1 MEDTMFRKAA
11 LAAVMIALSIAHT
24 STVGARERSTTAYP
38 PPALLKQ
45 IVIWLRANF
54 DLPRILVYPN
64 IEFVPQGEINALSPG
79 GFVWE
84 VPRDIV
90 TASQRGPLGER
101 DVNALYDDEMKTIYL
116 PEVWTGSTPQEQSLL
131 IHEMVHHL
139 QSLGK
144 LKYDCPQAREQLA
157 YDAQEKW
164 LGLSGRSLAGE
175 FRIDPFILA
184 MSTRCI
190 Y

>member
-1 MEDTMFRKAA
+1 MEDTVFRKVA

-24 STVGARERSTTAYP
+24 SSLGASERSTKAYP

-64 IEFVPQGEINALSPG
+64 IEFVPRDEINGLSPG
-79 GFVWE
+79 GFAWE

-90 TASQRGPLGER
+90 AESQRGPLGER
-101 DVNALYDDEMKTIYL
+101 EVNAFYDDEMKTIYL
-116 PEVWTGSTPQEQSLL
+116 PEGWTGSTPQEQSLL

-144 LKYDCPQAREQLA
+144 LKYDCPQAREQVA
-157 YDAQEKW
+157 YAAQEKW
-164 LGLSGRSLAGE
+164 LGQSGRSLAGE
-175 FRIDPFILA
+175 FRIDPLTLA
-184 MSTRCI
+184 VSTRCI